1 MRTKHEQNA
10 VTATYI
16 GDCFQLYSN
25 LSHSNTKRK
34 QIISMVILKSNTFTL
49 IEDRR
54 KLAAISQTLD

>member
-16 GDCFQLYSN
+16 GDCFQLNFYLTHNNSN
-25 LSHSNTKRK
+25 RK
-34 QIISMVILKSNTFTL
+34 QTISMIILKYNTLTL

-54 KLAAISQTLD
+54 KLAAIDQSLD